1 MDKSKKNITN
11 RIKTF
16 DDAME
21 ELGEDHPLVKEYNA
35 LCDAEVTENMVAYS
49 RLLIV
54 TEALNEGWKP
64 NFVEINTRYFPYFR
78 IYNDE
83 EIKEILEE
91 EKPFVIFHSKGY
103 MFADGGMRCVK
114 PFADTLFMDG
124 GVGARMAFKTK
135 ELAEYAGNQFIK
147 LYADYFL
154 KY

>member
-1 MDKSKKNITN
+1 MDKSKKDITN

-103 MFADGGMRCVK
+103 MFADGGMRCVE
-114 PFADTLFMDG
+114 PFADTLFMNG
-124 GVGARMAFKTK
+124 GVGSRLCFKSRK
-135 ELAEYAGNQFIK
+135 RAEQFGRQFSD
-147 LYADYFL
+147 LYNKIFI
-154 KY
+154 